1 MVARTNYHKVKH
13 ILITPQFWRS
23 EVFLSYRQGVGR
35 AVFPLESQ
43 GILRWESIP
52 HLFQFLGIPA
62 FVVISMS
69 AWSLLLCKLTYSQ
82 VLRIRMWASLGAIV
96 SPITENFPE
105 YSRLGWQPSNLIED
119 DFSLG
124 YNRGETVFVFT
135 TVNTYGH
142 FWGARE
148 HVMWMGC
155 PRIYHPCPHPRADCA
170 LLITLWGEH
179 HHLPDANMPEGK
191 RLEKYLIKDI
201 LWWDAWVA

>member
-1 MVARTNYHKVKH
+1 MTEEGTHPLQGRHWEGEKAEASDMWRQVSTQVSDIRALGKNKSHWEFPRGPYSLFMVARTNYHKVKH

-82 VLRIRMWASLGAIV
+82 VLRIRMWASLGPLFRQSQRISQSTV
-96 SPITENFPE
+96 DWVDSHPI
-105 YSRLGWQPSNLIED
+105 
-119 DFSLG
+119 
-124 YNRGETVFVFT
+124 
-135 TVNTYGH
+135 
-142 FWGARE
+142 
-148 HVMWMGC
+148 
-155 PRIYHPCPHPRADCA
+155 
-170 LLITLWGEH
+170 
-179 HHLPDANMPEGK
+179 
-191 RLEKYLIKDI
+191 
-201 LWWDAWVA
+201 